1 MDQSFFLIAA
11 LVLGL
16 AALVL
21 AVWFTR
27 QVLAAPMGNDRMK
40 EIAGAIREGSM
51 AFLLARVSVAGG
63 VRVGDVC
70 SDRAGA

>member
-21 AVWFTR
+21 AILFTR
-27 QVLAAPMGNDRMK
+27 QVLAAPRGNERMR
-40 EIAGAIREGSM
+40 EI
-51 AFLLARVSVAGG
+51 
-63 VRVGDVC
+63 
-70 SDRAGA
+70 